1 MSTASMLVS
10 TGHASQV
17 WIISS
22 SHKVNTLSRRTR
34 HHSGMQAKPR
44 RLTKRTT
51 AIIAVVIVAIVIA
64 SGGGTYYYINY
75 VASHSGCT
83 LPSGRDAIK
92 VGFTIS
98 LTGTY
103 NVEGTKSLA
112 GIQAAASWVNDNGG
126 VTVNGKAYN
135 IALCYY
141 DDQSSS
147 ALIPTLYTKLITQDH
162 AQFLLAP
169 YSSGLTGA
177 AAPLAEQNNLVM
189 LSHGGSADSIWTK
202 GYKNVFGV
210 LSPASTYF
218 NHAIDWLKAN
228 YPDDKLAFLYAG
240 DPFSIAASAAGSRYA
255 VQQGLRV
262 VYNQSYPTTAQDL
275 SSQLTAASQVEKADD
290 LLGGGHYDDGLKI
303 VQQLSFVGWKP
314 KFISLLVA
322 VTEPQFQQQLGG
334 AANLVT
340 GPSQWETIVTYSPA
354 TAQAAD
360 IPWYGPTESQFVDYY
375 SKQNAGSP
383 TYHSGE
389 AGAAIIV
396 LADAIQKANSLDT
409 AAVRQTLYGLHIMT
423 FFGAFQV
430 DATGKQSGH
439 SMVLVQWQNGGLE
452 VVAPTEVASGT
463 VNYPYTGS

>member
-1 MSTASMLVS
+1 
-10 TGHASQV
+10 
-17 WIISS
+17 
-22 SHKVNTLSRRTR
+22 
-34 HHSGMQAKPR
+34 MQAKPR
-44 RLTKRTT
+44 RLATRTT
-51 AIIAVVIVAIVIA
+51 TIIVIVIVAIVVV

-75 VASHSGCT
+75 VAPKPISCT
-83 LPSGRDAIK
+83 LPSGRDAIT

-103 NVEGTKSLA
+103 NVEGSKSLA
-112 GIQAAASWVNDNGG
+112 GIEAAACWINSNGG
-126 VTVNGKAYN
+126 VIVNGKTYN
-135 IALCYY
+135 IVLDYH
-141 DDQSSS
+141 DDASSQSNIS
-147 ALIPTLYTKLITQDH
+147 PLYTSIITQDH

-169 YSSGLTGA
+169 YSSGLTGT

-189 LSHGGSADSIWTK
+189 LSHGGSSDSIWTK

-255 VQQGLRV
+255 VQQGLSV
-262 VYNQSYPTTAQDL
+262 VYNQSYPATAQDL
-275 SSQLTAASQVEKADD
+275 SSQLTAASQVAKADD

-354 TAQAAD
+354 TAQAAG

-396 LADAIQKANSLDT
+396 LADAIQKANSFDT
-409 AAVRQTLYGLHIMT
+409 TAVRQTLYGLHIMT
-423 FFGAFQV
+423 FFGQFQV

-439 SMVLVQWQNGGLE
+439 SMVLVQWQNGGLA
-452 VVAPTEVASGT
+452 VVAPAAVASGI
-463 VNYPYTGS
+463 VKYPYTGS

>member
-1 MSTASMLVS
+1 
-10 TGHASQV
+10 
-17 WIISS
+17 
-22 SHKVNTLSRRTR
+22 
-34 HHSGMQAKPR
+34 MQAKPR
-44 RLTKRTT
+44 RLATRTT
-51 AIIAVVIVAIVIA
+51 TIIVIVIVAIVVV

-75 VASHSGCT
+75 VAPKPISCA
-83 LPSGRDAIK
+83 LPSGRDAIT

-103 NVEGTKSLA
+103 NVEGSKSLA
-112 GIQAAASWVNDNGG
+112 GIEAAACWINSNGG
-126 VTVNGKAYN
+126 VTVNGKTFN
-135 IALCYY
+135 IVLDYH
-141 DDQSSS
+141 DDASSS
-147 ALIPTLYTKLITQDH
+147 SNISPLYTSIITQDH

-169 YSSGLTGA
+169 YSSGLTGT

-189 LSHGGSADSIWTK
+189 LSHGGSSDSIWTK

-218 NHAIDWLKAN
+218 NNAIDWLKAN
-228 YPDDKLAFLYAG
+228 HPGDKLAFLHA
-240 DPFSIAASAAGSRYA
+240 DDSFSTAASVAASRYA
-255 VQQGLRV
+255 VQQGLTM
-262 VYNQSYPTTAQDL
+262 VYNNSYPSMGTQDL
-275 SSQLTAASQVEKADD
+275 STQLTAAQVAGADD
-290 LLGGGHYDDGLKI
+290 LLGGGHYADGLKI
-303 VQQLSFVGWKP
+303 VQQLSSVGWTP

-354 TAQAAD
+354 TAQKAG
-360 IPWYGPTESQFVDYY
+360 ISWFGPTESQFVDYY
-375 SKQNAGSP
+375 SKQANAGSP

-409 AAVRQTLYGLHIMT
+409 TAVRQTLYGLHIMT
-423 FFGAFQV
+423 FFGEFQV

-439 SMVLVQWQNGGLE
+439 SMVLVQWQNGGLA
-452 VVAPTEVASGT
+452 VVAPVTVASGT
-463 VNYPYTGS
+463 VKYPYTGS

>member
-1 MSTASMLVS
+1 
-10 TGHASQV
+10 
-17 WIISS
+17 
-22 SHKVNTLSRRTR
+22 
-34 HHSGMQAKPR
+34 MQAKPR
-44 RLTKRTT
+44 RLATRTT
-51 AIIAVVIVAIVIA
+51 TIIVIVIVAIVVV

-75 VASHSGCT
+75 VAPKPISCT

-98 LTGTY
+98 LTSTY
-103 NVEGTKSLA
+103 NVEGSKSLA
-112 GIQAAASWVNDNGG
+112 GIEAAACWINSNGG
-126 VTVNGKAYN
+126 VTVNGKTFN
-135 IALCYY
+135 IVLDYH
-141 DDQSSS
+141 DDASSS
-147 ALIPTLYTKLITQDH
+147 GNISPLYTSIITQDH

-169 YSSGLTGA
+169 YSSGLTGT

-189 LSHGGSADSIWTK
+189 LSHGGSSDSIWTH
-202 GYKNVFGV
+202 GYQNVFGV

-218 NHAIDWLKAN
+218 KNAIDWLVAN
-228 YPDDKLAFLYAG
+228 NHSGDKLAFLYAG

-255 VQQGLRV
+255 VQQGLSV
-262 VYNQSYPTTAQDL
+262 VYNQSYPATAQDL
-275 SSQLTAASQVEKADD
+275 SSQLTAASQVAKADD

-334 AANLVT
+334 VANLVT

-354 TAQAAD
+354 TAQAAG

-409 AAVRQTLYGLHIMT
+409 AAVRQTLYGLHVMT
-423 FFGAFQV
+423 FFGQFQV

-439 SMVLVQWQNGGLE
+439 SMVLVQWQNGGLA
-452 VVAPTEVASGT
+452 VVAPAAVASGI
-463 VNYPYTGS
+463 VKYPYTGN

>member
-1 MSTASMLVS
+1 
-10 TGHASQV
+10 
-17 WIISS
+17 
-22 SHKVNTLSRRTR
+22 
-34 HHSGMQAKPR
+34 MQAKPR

-51 AIIAVVIVAIVIA
+51 AIIAVAIVAIVIA
-64 SGGGTYYYINY
+64 SGGGTYYYVNY
-75 VASHSGCT
+75 VAQRPITCT

-98 LTGTY
+98 LTGTF
-103 NVEGTKSLA
+103 NVEGAKSLA
-112 GIQAAASWVNDNGG
+112 GIHAAACWINNNGG
-126 VTVNGKAYN
+126 VTVNGKTYN
-135 IALCYY
+135 IVLNYY

-147 ALIPTLYTKLITQDH
+147 AQISTLYTKIITQDN

-177 AAPLAEQNNLVM
+177 AAPLAEQYNLVM
-189 LSHGGSADSIWTK
+189 LSHGGSSDSIWTK

-218 NHAIDWLKAN
+218 NNAIDWLKAN
-228 YPDDKLAFLYAG
+228 HPGDKLAFLHA
-240 DPFSIAASAAGSRYA
+240 DDSFSTAASVAASRYA
-255 VQQGLRV
+255 VQQGLTM
-262 VYNQSYPTTAQDL
+262 VYNNSYPSMGTQDL
-275 SSQLTAASQVEKADD
+275 STQLTAAQVAGADD
-290 LLGGGHYDDGLKI
+290 LLGGGHYADGLKI
-303 VQQLSFVGWKP
+303 VQQLSSVGWTP

-340 GPSQWETIVTYSPA
+340 GPSQWETIVAYSPA

-375 SKQNAGSP
+375 SKQANAGSP

-396 LADAIQKANSLDT
+396 LADAIEKANSLDT
-409 AAVRQTLYGLHIMT
+409 NAVRQTLYGLHIMT
-423 FFGAFQV
+423 FFGQFQV
-430 DATGKQSGH
+430 DTTGKQSGH
-439 SMVLVQWQNGGLE
+439 SMVLVQWQNGGLA
-452 VVAPTEVASGT
+452 VIAPALVASGI
-463 VNYPYTGS
+463 VKYPYTGN

>member
-1 MSTASMLVS
+1 
-10 TGHASQV
+10 
-17 WIISS
+17 
-22 SHKVNTLSRRTR
+22 
-34 HHSGMQAKPR
+34 MQSKPR
-44 RLTKRTT
+44 RFTTRTA
-51 AIIAVVIVAIVIA
+51 AIIAIVIVAIVIV

-75 VASHSGCT
+75 VAPRPISCT

-112 GIQAAASWVNDNGG
+112 GIQTAACWINNNGG
-126 VTVNGKAYN
+126 VTVNGKTHN
-135 IALCYY
+135 IVLNYY
-141 DDQSSS
+141 DDQSD
-147 ALIPTLYTKLITQDH
+147 PTLVPQLYTKIITQDH

-189 LSHGGSADSIWTK
+189 LSHGGSSDTIWTK

-218 NHAIDWLKAN
+218 NTAIDSLKAN
-228 YPDDKLAFLYAG
+228 HPADKLALLYSNDAFSVVAG
-240 DPFSIAASAAGSRYA
+240 AAASRYA
-255 VQQGLRV
+255 RQRGLNV
-262 VYNQSYPTTAQDL
+262 VYNQSYPSTSQDL
-275 SSQLTAASQVEKADD
+275 SPQLTAAQGAGADD

-303 VQQLSFVGWKP
+303 VQQLSSVGWTP

-322 VTEPQFQQQLGG
+322 VTEPKFQQQLSG

-340 GPSQWETIVTYSPA
+340 GPSQWETTVTYSPTEA
-354 TAQAAD
+354 QTAG
-360 IPWYGPTESQFVDYY
+360 IPWYGPTQSQFVEYY
-375 SKQNAGSP
+375 SKQTNAGSP

-396 LADAIQKANSLDT
+396 LANSIEKANSLDT
-409 AAVRQTLYGLHIMT
+409 TAVRQTISSLHIMM
-423 FFGAFQV
+423 FFGQFQV
-430 DATGKQSGH
+430 DPAGKQSGH
-439 SMVLVQWQNGGLE
+439 SMVRVQWQNGALG
-452 VVAPTEVASGT
+452 VVAPGTAASGT
-463 VNYPYTGS
+463 VKYPYTGS

>member
-1 MSTASMLVS
+1 
-10 TGHASQV
+10 
-17 WIISS
+17 
-22 SHKVNTLSRRTR
+22 
-34 HHSGMQAKPR
+34 MQAKPR
-44 RLTKRTT
+44 RLATRTT
-51 AIIAVVIVAIVIA
+51 TIIVIVIVAIVIV

-75 VASHSGCT
+75 VAPKPISCT
-83 LPSGRDAIK
+83 LPSGRDAIT

-103 NVEGTKSLA
+103 NVEGSKSLA
-112 GIQAAASWVNDNGG
+112 GIEAAACWINSNGG
-126 VTVNGKAYN
+126 VTVNGKTYN
-135 IALCYY
+135 IVLDYH
-141 DDQSSS
+141 DDASSQSNIS
-147 ALIPTLYTKLITQDH
+147 PLYTSIITQDH

-169 YSSGLTGA
+169 YSSGLTGTA
-177 AAPLAEQNNLVM
+177 ATLAEQNNLVM
-189 LSHGGSADSIWTK
+189 LSHGGSSDSIWTK

-240 DPFSIAASAAGSRYA
+240 DSFSIAASAAGSRYA
-255 VQQGLRV
+255 MQQGLRV

-303 VQQLSFVGWKP
+303 VQQLSSVGWKP
-314 KFISLLVA
+314 RFISLLVA
-322 VTEPQFQQQLGG
+322 VTEPKFQQQLGG

-354 TAQAAD
+354 KAQAAG
-360 IPWYGPTESQFVDYY
+360 ILWYGPTESQFVDYY

-396 LADAIQKANSLDT
+396 LADAIQKANSFDT
-409 AAVRQTLYGLHIMT
+409 TAVRQTLYGLHIMT
-423 FFGAFQV
+423 FFGQFQV

-439 SMVLVQWQNGGLE
+439 SMVLVQWQNGGLA
-452 VVAPTEVASGT
+452 VVAPAAVASGI
-463 VNYPYTGS
+463 VKYPYTGS

>member
-1 MSTASMLVS
+1 
-10 TGHASQV
+10 
-17 WIISS
+17 
-22 SHKVNTLSRRTR
+22 
-34 HHSGMQAKPR
+34 MQAKPR
-44 RLTKRTT
+44 RLATRTT
-51 AIIAVVIVAIVIA
+51 TIIVIVIVAIVIV

-75 VASHSGCT
+75 VAPRPISCT

-98 LTGTY
+98 QTGKY

-112 GIQAAASWVNDNGG
+112 GIQAAACWVNNNGG
-126 VTVNGKAYN
+126 VTVNGKTYN
-135 IALCYY
+135 IILDYH
-141 DDQSSS
+141 DDASSQDNIS
-147 ALIPTLYTKLITQDH
+147 PLYNTIITQDH

-169 YSSGLTGA
+169 YSSILTGSA
-177 AAPLAEQNNLVM
+177 AIVAEQNNLVM

-218 NHAIDWLKAN
+218 NYAIDWLKAN
-228 YPDDKLAFLYAG
+228 HPDDKLAFLHA
-240 DPFSIAASAAGSRYA
+240 DDTFSTAASVAASKYA
-255 VQQGLRV
+255 VQQGLTM
-262 VYNQSYPTTAQDL
+262 VYNDSYPSMGTQDL
-275 SSQLTAASQVEKADD
+275 SAQLTKAQVAGADD

-303 VQQLSFVGWKP
+303 VQQLSSVGWKP

-354 TAQAAD
+354 TAQAAG
-360 IPWYGPTESQFVDYY
+360 IPWYGPSESQFVDYY
-375 SKQNAGSP
+375 SKQANAGSP

-396 LADAIQKANSLDT
+396 LADAIEKANSLDT
-409 AAVRQTLYGLHIMT
+409 TAVRQTLYGLHIMT
-423 FFGAFQV
+423 FFGQFQV
-430 DATGKQSGH
+430 DPTGIQIGH
-439 SMVLVQWQNGGLE
+439 SMVFVQWQSGGLA
-452 VVAPTEVASGT
+452 VVAPSLVASSI
-463 VNYPYTGS
+463 VKYPYAGS